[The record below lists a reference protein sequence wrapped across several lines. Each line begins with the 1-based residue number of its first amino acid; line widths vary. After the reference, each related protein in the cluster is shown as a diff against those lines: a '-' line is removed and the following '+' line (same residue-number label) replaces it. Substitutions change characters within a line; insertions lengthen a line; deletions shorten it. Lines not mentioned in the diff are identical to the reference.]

1 MSSIDFSLLTPV
13 QIKYLSLG
21 LKAFIDKYV
30 AKNFHQ
36 IPNVQISIPLYDFS
50 SASLLN
56 NTVIRDHISCIP
68 VAGEVDV
75 KMTIDDA
82 TYVED
87 PLFGPIFGFDLFY
100 SYSVSPGGVIEVR
113 TDTLVRKFIGSGYKV
128 PHETLTDVVYA
139 ASIEVFKV
147 KLGASNIVEV
157 PAPIE
162 DTVDPNSTRSAK
174 LLITPGMMYSAIFN
188 FLYEFLEISLD
199 NFKIRYV
206 NPYT

>member
-1 MSSIDFSLLTPV
+1 MSTIDFSLLTPV

-21 LKAFIDKYV
+21 LKSFIDKFV
-30 AKNFHQ
+30 AKNLHQ
-36 IPNVQISIPLYDFS
+36 IPNIQLSIPLYDFS

-87 PLFGPIFGFDLFY
+87 PIFGPIFGFDLFY

-162 DTVDPNSTRSAK
+162 DTIDPNSTRSAK
-174 LLITPGMMYSAIFN
+174 LLMTQGMMYSAVFS

-199 NFKIRYV
+199 NFKIKYV
-206 NPYT
+206 NPYI